1 MPDLPTPLSDEALMR
16 LAIAE
21 ARAAE
26 AAGEVPVGA
35 LVVSPSGEIVAAG
48 NNQVLRSDDPTAHAE
63 IVALRAAGLALNNYR
78 LLMPQGGCTLYVTLE
93 PCAMCA
99 GAILHARI
107 ARLVY
112 AAPDPKAGACG
123 SVLSVMNH
131 PALNHR
137 VEVVSGVLA
146 SECSEMLT
154 GFFRA
159 RRSAQ
164 SIQTASPDFA
174 SDLMTE
180 DTTNGNHE
188 EGSKEGGKEVYR

>member
-1 MPDLPTPLSDEALMR
+1 MPDATQDEAFMR

-21 ARAAE
+21 AHAAE

-35 LVVSPSGEIVAAG
+35 IVVSTTGEVVGRG
-48 NNQVLRSDDPTAHAE
+48 NNQVLRTNDPTAHAE
-63 IVALRAAGLALNNYR
+63 IVALRSAGLALGNYR
-78 LLMPQGGCTLYVTLE
+78 LLGCTLYVTLE

-112 AAPDPKAGACG
+112 AAADPKAGACV

-137 VEVVSGVLA
+137 VDVAEGLLA
-146 SECSEMLT
+146 GECSTMLT

-159 RRSAQ
+159 RRAAQ
-164 SIQTASPDFA
+164 ALQTAETNSA
-174 SDLMTE
+174 SDLVTE
-180 DTTNGNHE
+180 DQDDGNQ
-188 EGSKEGGKEVYR
+188 EGS